1 MRPITEIDDPKLAK
15 VMSHPLRV
23 RILRALEDGM
33 ASPNQ
38 IARRLGAPLPNVSY
52 HVRAL
57 ERAGLI
63 VLEKTEPRR
72 GAVEHYYK
80 SAGRMRVSDK
90 AWRDVPAIVKARLVD
105 SALGQIGELAAGAA
119 VGGGFERED
128 ALLSRQGFVLDEKG
142 FREAH
147 RVALEFIDA
156 VRTIESESQRRL
168 RDEQPHAET
177 ALPTCL
183 AVMLFENVG
192 GVTSTTDASS
202 RKPRGKAAASGR

>member
-1 MRPITEIDDPKLAK
+1 MRQITEIDDPKLAK
-15 VMSHPLRV
+15 VLSHPLRV
-23 RILRALEDGM
+23 RILRALEDGT

-38 IARRLGAPLPNVSY
+38 IARRLDAPLPNVSY

-105 SALGQIGELAAGAA
+105 STLGQIGELAAGAA
-119 VGGGFERED
+119 VSGGFEREQ
-128 ALLSRQGFVLDEKG
+128 ALLSRQAFVLDEEG
-142 FREAH
+142 FRDAH
-147 RVALEFIDA
+147 NVALEFIDA
-156 VRTIESESQRRL
+156 VRSIESESQERL
-168 RDEQPHAET
+168 RGEEPHSQA

-192 GVTSTTDASS
+192 GATTSADGAS
-202 RKPRGKAAASGR
+202 RKSRSKASASGR

>member
-15 VMSHPLRV
+15 VLSHPLRV

-38 IARRLGAPLPNVSY
+38 IARRLDAPLPNVSY

-80 SAGRMRVSDK
+80 SAGRMRVSNK
-90 AWRDVPAIVKARLVD
+90 AWKDVPAIVKARLVD

-119 VGGGFERED
+119 VSGGFEREQ
-128 ALLSRQGFVLDEKG
+128 AILSRQAFVLDDEG
-142 FREAH
+142 FREAAK
-147 RVALEFIDA
+147 VALGCIDA
-156 VRTIESESQRRL
+156 IRTIEAESQRRL
-168 RDEQPHAET
+168 RDSEPHTGT

-192 GVTSTTDASS
+192 GAQTSASPAGRKTRS
-202 RKPRGKAAASGR
+202 RSAAADS